1 MERTIVTQIRRLTPS
16 ASEITDDFEKAH
28 YWSVMLQYWRLP
40 GHIQHFPG
48 ANPMSLEE
56 SDFERLQTD
65 DFLAAL
71 KTDGVRHML
80 MLTCKPNTN
89 DPIAIMVDRARRF
102 FELEVWANEDFF
114 HEGSLYDGELVWEAD
129 TLVFIVFDVVVAK
142 GVQCSRLSYRERMM
156 IVHNTVLC
164 VSDSHSDESIE
175 QMISEESKF
184 LARNNDHALRI
195 VPKKTVPK
203 ASLQTL
209 WDERMTS
216 GHHNDGVI
224 FTLNSAPVETGT
236 SASILKWKPSHSIDV
251 RVDFDGVRWRLAA
264 NQNNSGDVVD
274 MTDSVNGCQ
283 VTFHESKLLEAVRAR
298 IPCII
303 ECLLEVVGDAIT
315 LIPERERSDKTS
327 PNTMKTIEA
336 TIRNAR
342 ENIHIDTLIKRVTE
356 SL

>member
-1 MERTIVTQIRRLTPS
+1 MEKTIVTQVRKLAPS
-16 ASEITDDFEKAH
+16 ASQITDDYEKNH

-40 GHIQHFPG
+40 PHIKHFPG

-80 MLTCKPNTN
+80 MLTCKPNSS
-89 DPIAIMVDRARRF
+89 DPIAIMIDRARRY

-114 HEGSLYDGELVWEAD
+114 QQGSLYDGELVWEGES
-129 TLVFIVFDVVVAK
+129 LVFIVFDVVVAK
-142 GVQCSRLSYRERMM
+142 GVQCSRLSYRERML

-164 VSDSHSDESIE
+164 VSESHSDESIE

-184 LARNNDHALRI
+184 LARNNENMLRI
-195 VPKKTVPK
+195 IPKKTVAK
-203 ASLQTL
+203 ANLQTL
-209 WDERMTS
+209 WDERMLS

-236 SASILKWKPSHSIDV
+236 SPSILKWKPSHSIDV
-251 RVDFDGVRWRLAA
+251 WIDWCEGWKLRA
-264 NQNNSGDVVD
+264 NQNNSAEMVE
-274 MTDSVNGCQ
+274 MSEIFQ
-283 VTFHESKLLEAVRAR
+283 VYTVRMCETKLLDAVRAR
-298 IPCII
+298 MPCILECII
-303 ECLLEVVGDAIT
+303 EVSGNVLSLF
-315 LIPERERSDKTS
+315 PERERTDKTS
-327 PNTMKTIEA
+327 PNTVKTIEA

-342 ENIHIDTLIKRVTE
+342 ENIGVDDLIQRV